1 MRKRTLIIITIIST
15 ILSLIIIFSSY
26 FGITRYLSCHIKS
39 PNKLIENYS
48 KLPKASTN
56 NRVVISFTCKEDK
69 LDKLKP
75 FINSIMDQT
84 VKVDLI
90 AMITPLGNKKDDYN
104 IPKYIKDIAVI
115 FPSGR
120 DYGKGTKLIP
130 ILLREKEKDTIII
143 SLDEN
148 KIYGQDFIYSMIEES
163 KKYPDSV
170 LVDKKG
176 STILVR
182 SDHFD
187 CDVIN
192 RENDN
197 LDNEWFLKK
206 AKSSKIVDYNEIYGI
221 INF

>member
-15 ILSLIIIFSSY
+15 IISLIMIFSSY
-26 FGITRYLSCHIKS
+26 FGITRYFLCYIKS
-39 PNKLIENYS
+39 PEKLIENYS
-48 KLPKASTN
+48 KLPRASTDN
-56 NRVVISFTCKEDK
+56 KVVISFTCKQEK
-69 LDKLKP
+69 LHKLKP
-75 FINSIMDQT
+75 FINSILDQT

-90 AMITPLGNKKDDYN
+90 AMITPLGNKEEDYN

-115 FPSGR
+115 FPSGM
-120 DYGKGTKLIP
+120 DCGKGTKLIP
-130 ILLREKEKDTIII
+130 MLLREKEKDTIII

-148 KIYGQDFIYSMIEES
+148 KIYGQDFIYTMVEES

-176 STILVR
+176 SAILVR

-192 RENDN
+192 REKV
-197 LDNEWFLKK
+197 DNEWFLKK
-206 AKSSKIVDYNEIYGI
+206 AKNNKIVDYKENYGI

>member
-15 ILSLIIIFSSY
+15 ILSLIITFSSY
-26 FGITRYLSCHIKS
+26 FGLIRYLCCHIKS
-39 PNKLIENYS
+39 TDKFIENYS
-48 KLPKASTN
+48 KLPKASTDN
-56 NRVVISFTCKEDK
+56 KVAISFTCKKDK
-69 LDKLKP
+69 IDKLKP

-90 AMITPLGNKKDDYN
+90 AMITPLGNKEEDYN

-120 DYGKGTKLIP
+120 DCGKGTKLMP
-130 ILLREKEKDTIII
+130 MLLREKEKDTIII

-148 KIYGQDFIYSMIEES
+148 KIYGEDFIYTMVEES

-176 STILVR
+176 SSILVR
-182 SDHFD
+182 SDHFH
-187 CDVIN
+187 CDVFN

-197 LDNEWFLKK
+197 LDNEWFLTK
-206 AKSSKIVDYNEIYGI
+206 AKNSKVVDYNEIYGI

>member
-1 MRKRTLIIITIIST
+1 
-15 ILSLIIIFSSY
+15 
-26 FGITRYLSCHIKS
+26 
-39 PNKLIENYS
+39 LIENYS
-48 KLPKASTN
+48 KLPKASTDN
-56 NRVVISFTCKEDK
+56 KVAISFTCKKDK
-69 LDKLKP
+69 IDKLKP

-90 AMITPLGNKKDDYN
+90 AMITPLGNKEEDYN

-120 DYGKGTKLIP
+120 DCGKGTKLMP
-130 ILLREKEKDTIII
+130 MLLREKDKDTIII

-148 KIYGQDFIYSMIEES
+148 KIYGEDFIYTMVEES

-176 STILVR
+176 SSILVR
-182 SDHFD
+182 SDHFH
-187 CDVIN
+187 CDVFN

-197 LDNEWFLKK
+197 LDNEWFLTK
-206 AKSSKIVDYNEIYGI
+206 AKNSKVVDYNEIYGI

>member
-48 KLPKASTN
+48 KLPKASTSN
-56 NRVVISFTCKEDK
+56 KVVISFTCKKDK
-69 LDKLKP
+69 IDKLKP

-90 AMITPLGNKKDDYN
+90 AMITPLEENYN

-115 FPSGR
+115 LPSGK
-120 DYGKGTKLIP
+120 DCGKGTKIIP
-130 ILLREKEKDTIII
+130 MLLREKEKNTIII
-143 SLDEN
+143 CLDEN
-148 KIYGQDFIYSMIEES
+148 KIYGQDFIYTMVEES

-176 STILVR
+176 STILIR
-182 SDHFD
+182 SDHFN

-206 AKSSKIVDYNEIYGI
+206 SKNNKIVDYDEIYDI